1 MNFQGIILLALIV
14 AAFAVFVRRIIQI
27 SRYIYL
33 GRDELSTDRFARRVR
48 DFGVKGF
55 GQSLVLRHPSG
66 IFHALIFWGFFVLT
80 FGTLEGLLTGLL
92 PEWSFAW
99 MGGFYSFMNGSQD
112 LFAFLVLV
120 AIAAAVYRRVVIKPA
135 RLKGTRAQ
143 ALDAFIILGS
153 IALLVVAFYGMR
165 VVEPKPGF
173 TPVADVLRTWTL
185 GETVSTSSA
194 HVRAYHVFAWM
205 HHLVVLGLL
214 AYIPYSKHLHV
225 IAALPNLFF
234 RADRVRGQIPNIDL
248 EDEDAERLG
257 IVAITDFTKK
267 ELLDLAACTECGR
280 CQEACPA
287 YATGKPLSPK
297 KVVLDL
303 KAHLFEEGPRLL
315 HDPNAEPVKKL
326 YGDVIASDVLW
337 ACTTCFACE
346 TVCPVE
352 IQPMTKLLGIRQSRV
367 LMEGDFPEE
376 AQATLRNIETQS
388 NPWGLPQATRA
399 DWAEGLG
406 VKTLAEDRDV
416 EYLLFVGCAG
426 AYDQRYMNVT
436 RSLVKLLQ
444 HAGVSFGI
452 LGTEECCTGDSAK
465 RVGNDYLAQMLA
477 QQNVETCNNYGVKKV
492 VTACP
497 HCFNS
502 IKNELPPF
510 GGHYEVYHHTQL
522 LEDLVRQGSLSAAEN
537 PPTNPSTVTYHDS
550 CYLSRYNDIADAPRD
565 VLRTGSGRD
574 PVELGRNRTNSF
586 CCGAGGGRM
595 WMEERLGTRINVER
609 AQEVIRSGCS
619 TVATACPFCM
629 TMLADGIRG
638 EGREDVAVRD
648 VAEVLAD
655 SLGLNEDRP

>member
-1 MNFQGIILLALIV
+1 MKFESIILLALIV
-14 AAFAVFVRRIIQI
+14 AAFAVFLRRIIQVC
-27 SRYIYL
+27 RYICL
-33 GRDELSTDRFARRVR
+33 GRGELSTAHLSRRLR
-48 DFGVKGF
+48 DVGIKGF

-66 IFHALIFWGFFVLT
+66 IFHAFIFWGFIVLT
-80 FGTLEGLLTGLL
+80 FGTLEEFLAGLFPG
-92 PEWSFAW
+92 WSLEW
-99 MGGFYSFMNGSQD
+99 MGGFYSFMNSCQD
-112 LFAFLVLV
+112 LFAFLVAV
-120 AIAAAVYRRVVIKPA
+120 AIAAAVYRRLVVRPA

-143 ALDAFIILGS
+143 SVDAFIILGS
-153 IALLVVAFYGMR
+153 ISLLICAFYGIR
-165 VVEPKPGF
+165 VIEPKPGF
-173 TPVADVLRTWTL
+173 TPVADVLRAWIL
-185 GETVSTSSA
+185 GGAAQPSGA
-194 HVRAYHVFAWM
+194 HAAAHGLFVWV

-234 RADRVRGQIPNIDL
+234 RTERVKGRIPNIDL
-248 EDEDAERLG
+248 EDENAERLG
-257 IVAITDFTKK
+257 IVSITDFTKK

-315 HDPNAEPVKKL
+315 RDPNVEPLKKL
-326 YGDVIASDVLW
+326 YGDVIAPDVLW

-367 LMEGDFPEE
+367 LMEGDFPAE
-376 AQATLRNIETQS
+376 AQTALRNIETQS
-388 NPWGLPQATRA
+388 NPWGLPQSARA
-399 DWAEGLG
+399 DWAQGLG

-426 AYDQRYMNVT
+426 AYDQRYTKVT

-444 HAGVSFGI
+444 RAGVSFGI

-465 RVGNDYLAQMLA
+465 RIGNDYLAQTLA
-477 QQNVETCNNYGVKKV
+477 QQNVDTFNAYGVKRV

-497 HCFNS
+497 HCLNS
-502 IKNELPPF
+502 IKNELPQF
-510 GGHYEVYHHTQL
+510 GGHYEVVHHTEL
-522 LEDLVRQGSLSAAEN
+522 LGDLIRQGRLTAAED
-537 PPTNPSTVTYHDS
+537 PGEDRAKVTYHDS
-550 CYLSRYNDIADAPRD
+550 CYLSRYNEIADAPRD
-565 VLRTGSGRD
+565 VIRAGSGED
-574 PVELGRNRTNSF
+574 PVELRRNRSGSF

-595 WMEERLGTRINVER
+595 WMEERVGSRINVER
-609 AQEVIRSGCS
+609 AQEAIQSGCS

-629 TMLADGIRG
+629 TMMADGVRG

-648 VAEVLAD
+648 VAEILAD
-655 SLGLNEDRP
+655 SLGLNESP